1 MVVVIWICYSKNNL
15 KQKEVKKILFILP
28 LFLLGCRG
36 NNNELVP
43 CEFEC
48 GCALCEMIDSFMD
61 ELSKTRRVQLDSCTW
76 TNIHSK
82 EYYRYEDSIRIM
94 LMHDID
100 RCNDTL
106 EVVKYAEVCFESP
119 KIRSFFMLDGEGL
132 ELFCTK
138 LLWDERYIAFLRRM
152 ECMLDTSEVWVNPE
166 ANDPYYKLFNE

>member
-1 MVVVIWICYSKNNL
+1 MDIVLYIYKLKN
-15 KQKEVKKILFILP
+15 QKEVKKLLFIIP

-48 GCALCEMIDSFMD
+48 GCGICEMIDSFMY
-61 ELSKTRRVQLDSCTW
+61 ELSKTRRIQIDSCMW
-76 TNIHSK
+76 TNVHSRK
-82 EYYRYEDSIRIM
+82 YYHYEDSIRVL

-100 RCNDTL
+100 RCKDTT
-106 EVVKYAEVCFESP
+106 EVVKYAEACFESP

-138 LLWDERYIAFLRRM
+138 LLWDEKYITFLRRM
-152 ECMLDTSEVWVNPE
+152 ELMLDADTTCWTEPE
-166 ANDPYYKLFNE
+166 KDPYYKLFNE